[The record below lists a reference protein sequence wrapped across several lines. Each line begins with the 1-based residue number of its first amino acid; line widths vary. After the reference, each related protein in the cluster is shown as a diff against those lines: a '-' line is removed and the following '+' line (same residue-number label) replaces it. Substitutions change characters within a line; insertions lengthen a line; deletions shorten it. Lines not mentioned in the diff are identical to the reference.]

1 MNKEFPHTQSQ
12 IPESEPEKN
21 PLKTRSEV
29 WEGVAF
35 SWCKAATLVL
45 LITMLQLGRF
55 ALPILAGGTAAFYIV
70 AHFAGQKTSR
80 CILQKPLIIAAF
92 WGVISCF
99 SLWMLL
105 RPVGK

>member
-1 MNKEFPHTQSQ
+1 MTQPEYSQ
-12 IPESEPEKN
+12 PASKTPGEK
-21 PLKTRSEV
+21 

-45 LITMLQLGRF
+45 LITALQLGKF
-55 ALPILAGGTAAFYIV
+55 ALPILAGGTAVFYLV

-92 WGVISCF
+92 WGAVGGL
-99 SLWMLL
+99 SLWLLL
-105 RPVGK
+105 RPAGS